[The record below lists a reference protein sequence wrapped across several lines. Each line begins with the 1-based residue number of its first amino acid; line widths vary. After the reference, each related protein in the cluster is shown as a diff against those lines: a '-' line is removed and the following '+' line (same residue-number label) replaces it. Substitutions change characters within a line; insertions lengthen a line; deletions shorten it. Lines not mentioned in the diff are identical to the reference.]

1 LVGVGT
7 GTKGVSGWR
16 WTGTLVRSRKDTGGK
31 FFREGFW
38 GSTFLAL
45 SVASGFVDGER
56 GGSDRISRTA
66 ASE

>member
-1 LVGVGT
+1 M
-7 GTKGVSGWR
+7 
-16 WTGTLVRSRKDTGGK
+16 RSRKDTGGK

-45 SVASGFVDGER
+45 SVASGFVDSER
-56 GGSDRISRTA
+56 GRSDGISGTA